1 MQNIIERVKAEI
13 LGTNNVHLVNDPVL
27 HAWINLVKEPRP
39 SNFSSLQRQKQITN
53 LATKFHLI
61 KWIKTS
67 NNQKEQETNESP
79 MKLSIYIL
87 WELRGS
93 SLRSYRIALRR
104 NPARING
111 LPSLSLPPSLP
122 LSLSLSLRSLCEE
135 EVCGGVRF
143 IEGKYVEGKLWFRI
157 LSWSQMFGFYNVM
170 AKKKN
175 FNIKIT

>member
-1 MQNIIERVKAEI
+1 MQNIIKRVKAEI

-122 LSLSLSLRSLCEE
+122 LSLSLCARF
-135 EVCGGVRF
+135 VRRKCAEGFVLSRESMWKVNYDLGFCHDHKCLDF
-143 IEGKYVEGKLWFRI
+143 IMLWP
-157 LSWSQMFGFYNVM
+157 
-170 AKKKN
+170 KKK
-175 FNIKIT
+175 F

>member
-1 MQNIIERVKAEI
+1 MQNIIKRVKAEI

-111 LPSLSLPPSLP
+111 LPSPSLSLPLPPSLCLSVP
-122 LSLSLSLRSLCEE
+122 LCARSMKRKCAEGLALSRESMWKVNY
-135 EVCGGVRF
+135 EVQSGHKCLDFVNCGQ
-143 IEGKYVEGKLWFRI
+143 KP
-157 LSWSQMFGFYNVM
+157 
-170 AKKKN
+170 KKN
-175 FNIKIT
+175 